1 MEEII
6 AEFKRLLEIGER
18 LMGPG
23 GCPWDRE
30 QTILSMRGSLIEE
43 AYEMIDAI
51 DEGDDQNLVE
61 ELGDLLYNIL
71 FFCTLGEKEKRFET
85 TDVIRGIS
93 EKLIHRHPHVFG
105 DKEIEDAKEVLEQW
119 EKIKHAKRESL
130 LDGIPKALPALT
142 KAYKMAGKFKNAK
155 YVPEEGQ
162 KGDDENE
169 QELGKRLWDLV
180 SHARSQGLHPEQAL
194 QKHLFA
200 LEKEFRAWEKK
211 KS

>member
-6 AEFKRLLEIGER
+6 AEFKKLLEVNER

-30 QTILSMRGSLIEE
+30 QTIVSMRGSLLEE

-61 ELGDLLYNIL
+61 ELGDLLYNVL
-71 FFCTLGEKEKRFET
+71 FFCALGEKEKRFET
-85 TDVIRGIS
+85 TNVIKAIR

-105 DKEIEDAKEVLEQW
+105 NKEVNDTQGVIEQW

-142 KAYKMAGKFKNAK
+142 KAYKMAGKFKNAHFPSDEVK
-155 YVPEEGQ
+155 EGSWESEE
-162 KGDDENE
+162 
-169 QELGKRLWDLV
+169 ELGKKLWELV
-180 SHARSQGLHPEQAL
+180 RVARARGLPPEQAL

-200 LEKEFRAWEKK
+200 LEKEFRAWEK
-211 KS
+211 S